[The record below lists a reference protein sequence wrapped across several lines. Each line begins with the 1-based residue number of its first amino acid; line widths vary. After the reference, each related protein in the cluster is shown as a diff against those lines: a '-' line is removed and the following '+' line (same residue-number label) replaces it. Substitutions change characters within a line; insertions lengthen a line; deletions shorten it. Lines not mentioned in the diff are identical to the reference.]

1 MVSPDNILMY
11 LEPEQEQ
18 KVRDIFDELAHM
30 GFPRQ
35 NQTPHITV
43 TFAPTMSEA
52 VVVKAAEILP
62 PLMPAEFRRV
72 GTVVFGTKSKQTVA
86 WLLETSD
93 ELEAAARE
101 LSRINPDGRGYRWIP
116 HLTMGL
122 RIPRDVVPGYVRALD
137 EITSS
142 DFKTLNAPSA
152 AFWSPKV
159 QKLRVFGR

>member
-11 LEPEQEQ
+11 LLPEQETQ
-18 KVRDIFDELAHM
+18 VREIFAQLAES
-30 GFPRQ
+30 GLPQQ
-35 NQTPHITV
+35 NQKPHITV
-43 TFAPTMSEA
+43 TFAPTMRP
-52 VVVKAAEILP
+52 VVIQRAAEILP

-93 ELEAAARE
+93 ELEEAARAI
-101 LSRINPDGRGYRWIP
+101 SRLNPDGRGSRWIP

-122 RIPRDVVPGYVRALD
+122 RIPRDIVPDYVRALD
-137 EITSS
+137 EITNPH
-142 DFKTLNAPSA
+142 FKTLNAPRA

-159 QKLRVFGR
+159 QELTEF

>member
-11 LEPEQEQ
+11 LAPEQEQ
-18 KVRDIFDELAHM
+18 TVRDIFRQLAEC
-30 GFPRQ
+30 GFPQQ

-43 TFAPTMSEA
+43 TFAPTMSAEVIA
-52 VVVKAAEILP
+52 KAAEILP

-86 WLLETSD
+86 WLLETTD
-93 ELEAAARE
+93 ALEEAARE
-101 LSRINPDGRGYRWIP
+101 LSQLNPDGRGYRWIP

-122 RIPRDVVPGYVRALD
+122 RLPRDIVPDYIRALD
-137 EITSS
+137 EITSPH
-142 DFKTLNAPSA
+142 FKTLTAPRA

-159 QKLRVFGR
+159 QELTEF

>member
-11 LEPEQEQ
+11 LLPEQETQ
-18 KVRDIFDELAHM
+18 VREIFAQLAES
-30 GFPRQ
+30 GLPQQ
-35 NQTPHITV
+35 NQKPHITV
-43 TFAPTMSEA
+43 TFAPTMRP
-52 VVVKAAEILP
+52 VVIQRAAEILP

-93 ELEAAARE
+93 ELEEAARE
-101 LSRINPDGRGYRWIP
+101 ISRLNPEGRGSRWIP

-122 RIPRDVVPGYVRALD
+122 RIPRDIVPDYVRALD
-137 EITSS
+137 EITNPH
-142 DFKTLNAPSA
+142 FKTLNAPRA

-159 QKLRVFGR
+159 QELTEF

>member
-11 LEPEQEQ
+11 LAPEQEQ
-18 KVRDIFDELAHM
+18 TVRDIFRQLAER
-30 GFPRQ
+30 GFPQQ

-43 TFAPTMSEA
+43 TFAPTMSTD
-52 VVVKAAEILP
+52 VISRAAKILP

-86 WLLETSD
+86 WLLETTD
-93 ELEAAARE
+93 ELEEAARE
-101 LSRINPDGRGYRWIP
+101 LSQLNPDGRGYRWIP

-122 RIPRDVVPGYVRALD
+122 RLPRDIVPEYIRALD
-137 EITSS
+137 EITSPH
-142 DFKTLNAPSA
+142 FKALTAPRA

-159 QKLRVFGR
+159 QELTEF